1 MAKYYKHGDAQY
13 RASEKYRKNNIRR
26 IVVSLNRNTDQDI
39 IDFLDGKDNIQGY
52 IKGIVRTQMRMLDQL
67 EARKR
72 YVEHYEKK

>member
-39 IDFLDGKDNIQGY
+39 IDFLDTKDNIQGY
-52 IKGIVRTQMRMLDQL
+52 IKEVLRSEI
-67 EARKR
+67 KR
-72 YVEHYEKK
+72 H